1 MYTCVCRK
9 CGEGVEGLG
18 KGDQS
23 QLSIRI
29 LWVEKKTGVKK
40 KKRNWLILLLFF
52 FDAAFQKT

>member
-40 KKRNWLILLLFF
+40 KKKELADIIIIFF
-52 FDAAFQKT
+52 